1 MEVTKLI
8 IDIFGAGAI
17 GLLFYSKLVSYSSVA
32 TIHLWT
38 RTSEQATLINQQGI
52 TAQTSTTDYNVE
64 AQTYIPS
71 KLHQV
76 CAIYDMT
83 DNENKPKADYILVTV
98 KQKDITADFVSY
110 LKQRADHH
118 TRIICLQNGVRT
130 DVWWDSP
137 WQVYA
142 AITTEGAKR
151 ISPNEVSHTGI
162 GKTVVGRVTNLS
174 STRVVDQS
182 KAIDKEGQ
190 LSIQLLLNELQKA
203 GLDIVLSNNID
214 KDIYRKLI
222 INAVINPLTAIWR
235 IMNGELLVS
244 KQRLA
249 VMRQLYDEVIEV
261 YEANGIEVSSLWW
274 EDILAVCQATS
285 NNTSS
290 MLADVLQSKTTEIQW
305 INGSIIKMGQDYHIS
320 TPTNDCV
327 YHLIE
332 AMNRQ
337 EDH

>member
-17 GLLFYSKLVSYSSVA
+17 GLLFYSKLVSHRSVA

-38 RTSEQATLINQQGI
+38 RTPEQASLINKQGI
-52 TAQTSTTDYNVE
+52 TIQTSTTDYNVQP
-64 AQTYIPS
+64 QTYIPS
-71 KLHQV
+71 KLHRAS
-76 CAIYDMT
+76 AIDEVTY
-83 DNENKPKADYILVTV
+83 NENKPKADYIVVTV
-98 KQKDITADFVSY
+98 KQKDITADFISY
-110 LKQRADHH
+110 MKKRADKH
-118 TRIICLQNGVRT
+118 TCIICLQNGVRT
-130 DVWWDSP
+130 DTWWDSP

-151 ISPNEVSHTGI
+151 ISTNEVSHTGI
-162 GKTVVGRVTNLS
+162 GQTVIGSVTNLS
-174 STRVVDQS
+174 SARVGNQS
-182 KAIDKEGQ
+182 KAIDKEEQ
-190 LSIQLLLNELQKA
+190 LCIQPLQNELQKA
-203 GLDIVLSNNID
+203 GFDIVLSNNIE

-235 IMNGELLVS
+235 IKNGELLLS
-244 KQRLA
+244 EQRLD

-261 YEANGIEVSSLWW
+261 YEAAGIEVSSSWW
-274 EDILAVCQATS
+274 EDILAVCRATA

-290 MLADVLQSKTTEIQW
+290 MLADILQSKMTESQW
-305 INGSIIKMGQDYHIS
+305 INGSIIKMGQDHHIS

>member
-17 GLLFYSKLVSYSSVA
+17 GLLFYSKLVSNHSVA

-38 RTSEQATLINQQGI
+38 RTPAQATLINEQGI
-52 TAQTSTTDYNVE
+52 TIQTSTIDYNVE
-64 AQTYIPS
+64 PQTYIPA
-71 KLHQV
+71 KLHRAY
-76 CAIYDMT
+76 AIHEVT
-83 DNENKPKADYILVTV
+83 NNENKPKADYILVTV

-110 LKQRADHH
+110 MKQRADKH
-118 TRIICLQNGVRT
+118 THIICLQNGVRT
-130 DVWWDSP
+130 DIWWDSP

-151 ISPNEVSHTGI
+151 ISTNEVSHTGI

-182 KAIDKEGQ
+182 KAIDTEEQ
-190 LSIQLLLNELQKA
+190 LSIQPLLNELQKA
-203 GLDIVLSNNID
+203 GFDIALSNNID
-214 KDIYRKLI
+214 KDIYRKLV

-235 IMNGELLVS
+235 IKNGELLLS
-244 KQRLA
+244 KQRLT
-249 VMRQLYDEVIEV
+249 VMRKLYDEVIEV
-261 YEANGIEVSSLWW
+261 YEAVGIEVSSLWW
-274 EDILAVCQATS
+274 EDILAVCQATA

-290 MLADVLQSKTTEIQW
+290 MLADVLQSKRTEIQW
-305 INGSIIKMGQDYHIS
+305 INGSIIKMGQDHHIS
-320 TPTNDCV
+320 TPINECV